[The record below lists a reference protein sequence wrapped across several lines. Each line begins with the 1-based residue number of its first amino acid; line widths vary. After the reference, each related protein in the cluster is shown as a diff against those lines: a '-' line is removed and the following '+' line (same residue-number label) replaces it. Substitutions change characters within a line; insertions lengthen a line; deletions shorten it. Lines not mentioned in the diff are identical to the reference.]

1 MADINTLSGKVP
13 ENNVDSLYDEI
24 DNTLAPIPE
33 VPSTITESSIHNTES
48 PNLGEH
54 REIDNYLLIDKNE
67 KINISN
73 LDEMK
78 ESLKPVAE
86 FTVSHFPDKR
96 FISKELSDLN
106 DERLKHDIDNEVSRS
121 YQADII
127 LAEAINLEDEQR
139 EIADAQIKADIAKEA
154 LERANTDADLANALA
169 KYKYAMSQH
178 ITTRELDVNG
188 DARIN
193 IEVKDGDEHGGN
205 LYVEKDIYTE
215 DDFGTTKKYRDVI
228 GTIKNAL
235 VKDFTQT
242 YDPNT
247 GKLTSKLEFQNYHTD
262 NDERPT
268 VETIEKTIDLDLE
281 KFIVD
286 INDVYAIKNEDG
298 TYTDQ
303 VDLTDDQLAE
313 IDSPTYNGNIKRY
326 LKVAYNVRNND
337 ATFEEGGS
345 KAGTEKQ
352 YVYYEVNDIFR
363 SIISMIAKNTHT
375 VYLKDAENNIIGSF
389 KTFAPEEGTADQ
401 IIDMSTTSNGDTVVF
416 HTIKSIS

>member
-1 MADINTLSGKVP
+1 MADTNTLSGKVP
-13 ENNVDSLYDEI
+13 ENNVDSLYNEV

-33 VPSTITESSIHNTES
+33 VPPTITESSIHNTES

-67 KINISN
+67 KISISN
-73 LDEMK
+73 LDEMR
-78 ESLKPVAE
+78 ENLKPIAE

-106 DERLKHDIDNEVSRS
+106 DERLKHDLNNEVSRS
-121 YQADII
+121 YQTDII

-139 EIADAQIKADIAKEA
+139 EIADAQIRADIAKEA

-193 IEVKDGDEHGGN
+193 IEVKDGNEHGGN

-215 DDFGTTKKYRDVI
+215 DDFGTTKKYCDVI

-242 YDPNT
+242 YDPST

-313 IDSPTYNGNIKRY
+313 IDSPTYDGNIKRY

-363 SIISMIAKNTHT
+363 SVISMIAKNTHT
-375 VYLKDAENNIIGSF
+375 VYLKDAESHVIGSF
-389 KTFAPEEGTADQ
+389 KAFAPGEGTADQ
-401 IIDMSTTSNGDTVVF
+401 IIDISTTSSGNTVTF
-416 HTIKSIS
+416 HTIKAIS

>member
-1 MADINTLSGKVP
+1 MADTNVLAGKVP

-33 VPSTITESSIHNTES
+33 VPPTITESSIHNTES

-67 KINISN
+67 KISISN
-73 LDEMK
+73 LNEMK
-78 ESLKPVAE
+78 ESLKPIAE

-121 YQADII
+121 YQADIA

-188 DARIN
+188 DARIS

-205 LYVEKDIYTE
+205 LYVEKDIYAE

-242 YDPNT
+242 YDPST

-389 KTFAPEEGTADQ
+389 KAFAPGEGTADQ

>member
-1 MADINTLSGKVP
+1 MADTNTLSGKVP
-13 ENNVDSLYDEI
+13 ENNVDSLYNEV

-33 VPSTITESSIHNTES
+33 VPPTITESSIHNTES

-67 KINISN
+67 KISISN
-73 LDEMK
+73 LDEMR
-78 ESLKPVAE
+78 ENLKPIAE

-106 DERLKHDIDNEVSRS
+106 DERLKHDLNNEVSRS
-121 YQADII
+121 YQTDII

-139 EIADAQIKADIAKEA
+139 EIADAQIRADIAKEA

-242 YDPNT
+242 YDPST

-313 IDSPTYNGNIKRY
+313 IDSPTYDGNIKRY

-363 SIISMIAKNTHT
+363 SVISMIAKNTHT
-375 VYLKDAENNIIGSF
+375 VYLKDAESHVIGSF
-389 KTFAPEEGTADQ
+389 KAFAPGEGTADQ
-401 IIDMSTTSNGDTVVF
+401 IIDISTTSSGNTVTF
-416 HTIKSIS
+416 HTIKAIS

>member
-1 MADINTLSGKVP
+1 MADTNTLPGKVP
-13 ENNVDSLYDEI
+13 ENNVDSLYNEV

-33 VPSTITESSIHNTES
+33 VPPTITETSIHNTES

-54 REIDNYLLIDKNE
+54 REIDSYLHIDKNE
-67 KINISN
+67 KISISN

-78 ESLKPVAE
+78 ENLKPIAE

-121 YQADII
+121 YQTDVI

-139 EIADAQIKADIAKEA
+139 EIADAQIRADIAKEA

-205 LYVEKDIYTE
+205 LYVEKDIYAE

-345 KAGTEKQ
+345 NAGTEKQ
-352 YVYYEVNDIFR
+352 YVYYEANDIFR
-363 SIISMIAKNTHT
+363 SIISMIVKNTHT

-416 HTIKSIS
+416 HTIKTIS

>member
-67 KINISN
+67 KISISN
-73 LDEMK
+73 LDEMR
-78 ESLKPVAE
+78 ENLKPIAE

-106 DERLKHDIDNEVSRS
+106 DERLKHDLDNEVSRS
-121 YQADII
+121 YQTDVI

-139 EIADAQIKADIAKEA
+139 EIADAQIRADIAKEA

-193 IEVKDGDEHGGN
+193 VEVKDGDEHGGN

-215 DDFGTTKKYRDVI
+215 DDFGNTKKYRDVI

-242 YDPNT
+242 YDPST

-262 NDERPT
+262 NSERPT
-268 VETIEKTIDLDLE
+268 VQTIEKTIDLDLE

-286 INDVYAIKNEDG
+286 INDVYAIKNANG

-313 IDSPTYNGNIKRY
+313 IDSPTYDGNIKRY

-363 SIISMIAKNTHT
+363 SVISMIAKNTHT
-375 VYLKDAENNIIGSF
+375 VYLKDAESHVIGSF
-389 KTFAPEEGTADQ
+389 KAFAPGEGTADQ
-401 IIDMSTTSNGDTVVF
+401 TIDISTTSSGNTVTF
-416 HTIKSIS
+416 HTIKAIS

>member
-1 MADINTLSGKVP
+1 MADTNVLAGKVP

-33 VPSTITESSIHNTES
+33 VPPTITESSIHNTES

-67 KINISN
+67 KISISN
-73 LDEMK
+73 LNEMK
-78 ESLKPVAE
+78 ESLKPIAE

-121 YQADII
+121 YRADIA

-188 DARIN
+188 DARIS

-205 LYVEKDIYTE
+205 LYVEKDIYAE

-242 YDPNT
+242 YDPST

-389 KTFAPEEGTADQ
+389 KAFAPGEGTADQ

>member
-1 MADINTLSGKVP
+1 MADTNTLPGKVP
-13 ENNVDSLYDEI
+13 ENNVDSLYNEV

-33 VPSTITESSIHNTES
+33 VPPTITETSIHNTES

-54 REIDNYLLIDKNE
+54 REIDNYLHIDKDE
-67 KINISN
+67 KVSLSN
-73 LDEMK
+73 LNGLK
-78 ESLKPVAE
+78 ENLKPIAE

-106 DERLKHDIDNEVSRS
+106 DERLKHDLDNEVSRS
-121 YQADII
+121 YQTDVI

-139 EIADAQIKADIAKEA
+139 EIADAQIRADIAKEA

-247 GKLTSKLEFQNYHTD
+247 GKLTSKLEFQNYHTG
-262 NDERPT
+262 NSERPT
-268 VETIEKTIDLDLE
+268 VQTIEKTIDLDLE

-286 INDVYAIKNEDG
+286 INDVYAIKNANG

-303 VDLTDDQLAE
+303 TNLTESQLAE
-313 IDSPTYNGNIKRY
+313 IDSPTYSGNIKRY
-326 LKVAYNVRNND
+326 LKVAYNVRNNN
-337 ATFEEGGS
+337 ATFEGGGS

-363 SIISMIAKNTHT
+363 SVISMIAKNTHT
-375 VYLKDAENNIIGSF
+375 VYLKDAESHVIGSF
-389 KTFAPEEGTADQ
+389 KAFAPGEGTADQ
-401 IIDMSTTSNGDTVVF
+401 TIDISTTSSGNTVTF
-416 HTIKSIS
+416 HTIKTIS

>member
-1 MADINTLSGKVP
+1 MADTNTLPGKVP
-13 ENNVDSLYDEI
+13 ENNVDSLYNEV

-33 VPSTITESSIHNTES
+33 VPPTITETSIHNTES

-54 REIDNYLLIDKNE
+54 REIDSYLHIDKDE
-67 KINISN
+67 KVSLSN
-73 LDEMK
+73 LNGLK
-78 ESLKPVAE
+78 ENLKPIAE

-106 DERLKHDIDNEVSRS
+106 DERLKHDLDNEVSRS
-121 YQADII
+121 YQTDVI

-139 EIADAQIKADIAKEA
+139 EIADAQIRADIAKEA

-215 DDFGTTKKYRDVI
+215 DDFGNTKKYRDVI

-242 YDPNT
+242 YDPST

-313 IDSPTYNGNIKRY
+313 IDLPTYSGNIKRY
-326 LKVAYNVRNND
+326 LKVAYNVRNNN

-363 SIISMIAKNTHT
+363 SVISMITKNTHT
-375 VYLKDAENNIIGSF
+375 VYLKDAESHVIGSF
-389 KTFAPEEGTADQ
+389 KAFAPGEGTADQ
-401 IIDMSTTSNGDTVVF
+401 TIDISTTSSGNTVTF
-416 HTIKSIS
+416 HTIKTIS

>member
-1 MADINTLSGKVP
+1 MADTNTLPGKVP
-13 ENNVDSLYDEI
+13 ENNVDSLYNEV

-33 VPSTITESSIHNTES
+33 VPPTITETSIHNTES

-54 REIDNYLLIDKNE
+54 REIDSYLHIDKDE
-67 KINISN
+67 KVSLSN
-73 LDEMK
+73 LNGLK
-78 ESLKPVAE
+78 ENLKPIAE

-106 DERLKHDIDNEVSRS
+106 DERLKHDLDNEVSRS
-121 YQADII
+121 YQTDVI

-139 EIADAQIKADIAKEA
+139 EIADAQIRADIAKEA

-242 YDPNT
+242 YDPST

-313 IDSPTYNGNIKRY
+313 IDLPTYSGNIKRY
-326 LKVAYNVRNND
+326 LKVAYNVRNNN

-363 SIISMIAKNTHT
+363 SVISMITKNTHT
-375 VYLKDAENNIIGSF
+375 VYLKDAESHVIGSF
-389 KTFAPEEGTADQ
+389 KAFAPGEGTADQ
-401 IIDMSTTSNGDTVVF
+401 TIDISTTSSGNTVTF
-416 HTIKSIS
+416 HTIKTIS

>member
-1 MADINTLSGKVP
+1 MANTNTLSGKVP
-13 ENNVDSLYDEI
+13 ENNVDSLYNEV

-33 VPSTITESSIHNTES
+33 VPPTITETSIHNTES

-54 REIDNYLLIDKNE
+54 REIDSYLNIDKDE
-67 KINISN
+67 KVSLSN
-73 LDEMK
+73 LNGLK
-78 ESLKPVAE
+78 ESLKPIAE
-86 FTVSHFPDKR
+86 FTVAHFPDKR

-106 DERLKHDIDNEVSRS
+106 DERLKYDLDNEVSRS
-121 YQADII
+121 YQTDVI

-139 EIADAQIKADIAKEA
+139 EIADAQIRADIAKEA

-215 DDFGTTKKYRDVI
+215 DDFGVTKKYRDVI

-247 GKLTSKLEFQNYHTD
+247 GKLTSKLEFQNYHK
-262 NDERPT
+262 NNGERPT
-268 VETIEKTIDLDLE
+268 VATIEKTIDLDLE

-286 INDVYAIKNEDG
+286 INDVYAIKNANG

-303 VDLTDDQLAE
+303 TNLTEDQLAA
-313 IDSPTYNGNIKRY
+313 IDSPTYSGNIKRY
-326 LKVAYNVRNND
+326 LKVAYNVRNNN

-345 KAGTEKQ
+345 KAGTQKQ

-363 SIISMIAKNTHT
+363 SVISMITKNTHT
-375 VYLKDAENNIIGSF
+375 VYLKDAESHVIGSF
-389 KTFAPEEGTADQ
+389 KAFAPGEGTADQ
-401 IIDMSTTSNGDTVVF
+401 IIDISTTSSGNTVTF
-416 HTIKSIS
+416 HTIKTIS

>member
-1 MADINTLSGKVP
+1 MADTNVLVGKVP

-33 VPSTITESSIHNTES
+33 VPPTITESSIHNTES

-67 KINISN
+67 KISISN
-73 LDEMK
+73 LNEMK
-78 ESLKPVAE
+78 ESLKPIAE

-121 YQADII
+121 YQADIA

-188 DARIN
+188 DARIS

-205 LYVEKDIYTE
+205 LYVEKDIYAE

-242 YDPNT
+242 YDPST

-389 KTFAPEEGTADQ
+389 KAFAPGEGTADQ

>member
-1 MADINTLSGKVP
+1 MADTNTLSGKVP
-13 ENNVDSLYDEI
+13 ENNVDSLYNEV

-33 VPSTITESSIHNTES
+33 VPPTITETSIHNTES

-54 REIDNYLLIDKNE
+54 REIDNYLHIDKDE
-67 KINISN
+67 KVSLSN
-73 LDEMK
+73 LNGLK

-106 DERLKHDIDNEVSRS
+106 DERLKYDLDNEVSRS
-121 YQADII
+121 YQTDVI

-139 EIADAQIKADIAKEA
+139 EIADAQIRADIAKEA

-242 YDPNT
+242 YDPDT

-262 NDERPT
+262 NSERPT

-286 INDVYAIKNEDG
+286 INDVYAIKNANG

-303 VDLTDDQLAE
+303 TNLTESQLAE
-313 IDSPTYNGNIKRY
+313 IDSPTYSGNIKRY
-326 LKVAYNVRNND
+326 LKVAYNVRNNN

-345 KAGTEKQ
+345 KAGTQKQ

-363 SIISMIAKNTHT
+363 SVISMITKNTHT
-375 VYLKDAENNIIGSF
+375 IYLKDAESHVIGSF
-389 KTFAPEEGTADQ
+389 KAFAPGEGTADQ
-401 IIDMSTTSNGDTVVF
+401 TIDISTTSSGNTVTF
-416 HTIKSIS
+416 HTIKTIS

>member
-33 VPSTITESSIHNTES
+33 VPSTITESYIHNTES

-73 LDEMK
+73 LDEMR
-78 ESLKPVAE
+78 ENLKPIAE

-106 DERLKHDIDNEVSRS
+106 DERLKHDIDNEVLRS
-121 YQADII
+121 YQSDIA

-242 YDPNT
+242 YDPST

-416 HTIKSIS
+416 HTIKTIS